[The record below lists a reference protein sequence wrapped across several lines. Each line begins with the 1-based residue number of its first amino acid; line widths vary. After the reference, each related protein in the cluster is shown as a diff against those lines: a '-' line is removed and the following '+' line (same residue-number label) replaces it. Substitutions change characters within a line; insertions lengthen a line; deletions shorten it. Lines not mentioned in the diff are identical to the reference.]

1 MADSQ
6 DKYVLAL
13 DQGTTSSRAIL
24 FNHEG
29 RAVATANR
37 EFPQIYPQPAWVEHN
52 PEDIWASQIATAQT
66 VMHDKGLTAANIAAI
81 GITNQRE
88 TTVVWDKSTG
98 APVMNAI
105 VWQDRRTSSYCDQL
119 KSEGW
124 EQKVREK
131 TGLVIDAYF
140 SGTKVKWILD
150 NVSGARERAE
160 RGELIF
166 GNVDSYLIWRLTGGK
181 VHCTDYSNASRTMLF
196 NIHTLDWDD
205 EILAKLNI
213 PRAMLP
219 KPSQSSEVY
228 GETEASLFGGAI
240 PIAGD
245 AGDQQAATF
254 GQACFEP
261 GMAKN
266 TYGTGSFLLLNTGE
280 KAEVSKSGLL
290 TTIGWGL
297 GGKVTY
303 CLEGSIFITGAAVQW
318 LRDSLKMISTA
329 AETETLVAGT
339 TSTGGVY
346 LVPAF
351 VGLGAPYWD
360 QYARATIV
368 GMTRGTGRAE
378 FARAALEA
386 AAYQTRDVV
395 QAMES
400 DSGVAL
406 KDLRVDG
413 GMVANN
419 WLMQFQAD
427 ILGVPVQRPVVAETT
442 ALGAA
447 YLAGL
452 AVKYWDG
459 LQDVTNNWAND
470 RTFTPTMSEGE
481 REKLYKGWKR
491 AVERSRDWAKDE

>member
-13 DQGTTSSRAIL
+13 DQGTTSSRSIL

-29 RAVATANR
+29 RAVASASR

-52 PEDIWASQIATAQT
+52 PEDIWGSQIATAQT
-66 VMHDKGLTAANIAAI
+66 VMREKGLTAANIAAI

-88 TTVVWDKSTG
+88 TVVVWDKSTG
-98 APVMNAI
+98 TPVMNAI
-105 VWQDRRTSSYCDQL
+105 VWQDRRTSGYCDQL

-124 EQKVREK
+124 EPKIREK

-150 NVSGARERAE
+150 NVPGARERAQ
-160 RGELIF
+160 RGELLF
-166 GNVDSYLIWRLTGGK
+166 GNVDTYLIWRLTGGRS
-181 VHCTDYSNASRTMLF
+181 HTTDYSNASRTMLF
-196 NIHTLDWDD
+196 NIHKLDWDD
-205 EILAKLNI
+205 EILEKMGI

-219 KPSQSSEVY
+219 KPSQSSEIY
-228 GETEASLFGGAI
+228 GETDASLFGASI

-254 GQACFEP
+254 GQACFDV

-290 TTIGWGL
+290 TTIGWGV

-318 LRDSLKMISTA
+318 LRDSLKIINTA
-329 AETETLVAGT
+329 AETETLVSEIS
-339 TSTGGVY
+339 STGGVY

-360 QYARATIV
+360 QYARGAIV

-395 QAMES
+395 KAMET

-427 ILGVPVQRPVVAETT
+427 ILGVRVQRPVVAETT

-452 AVKYWDG
+452 AVGYWES
-459 LQDVTNNWAND
+459 LQDVTNNWAVD
-470 RTFTPTMSEGE
+470 RVFTPTMGEAE
-481 REKLYKGWKR
+481 REKLYAGWQR
-491 AVERSRDWAKDE
+491 AVERARGWAKEE